1 MSPSGDGRPVSI
13 RSLRQTD
20 TASSLRFTAP
30 VPQPE
35 RRDAEPRAALVVV
48 SGSRGSVYSRDSYR
62 DRGSRAS
69 SAMGYANGGGSVIGH
84 GGGGGGGGGGNI
96 ELAMCFRMWTGLA
109 YLEDERRM
117 NGSVGHEY
125 G

>member
-1 MSPSGDGRPVSI
+1 
-13 RSLRQTD
+13 
-20 TASSLRFTAP
+20 
-30 VPQPE
+30 
-35 RRDAEPRAALVVV
+35 
-48 SGSRGSVYSRDSYR
+48 
-62 DRGSRAS
+62 
-69 SAMGYANGGGSVIGH
+69 MGYVNGGGSVIGH

-96 ELAMCFRMWTGLA
+96 EQLADVFPHVDRTVLQGYLDRAGGHEIDAISA